1 MHPTRGSGHAGR
13 IDSILKRE
21 FPGQELY
28 TVKTPALNG
37 RLCTYPQASPL
48 APPSEKSSGYFVFIF
63 CVFLFKLAKAIDSNA
78 KDFHNQ
84 NLQHAR
90 NSNMFYNPKP

>member
-37 RLCTYPQASPL
+37 RLCTYPQ
-48 APPSEKSSGYFVFIF
+48 SGLYLLTELWAQEDHCMQAV
-63 CVFLFKLAKAIDSNA
+63 CG
-78 KDFHNQ
+78 
-84 NLQHAR
+84 R
-90 NSNMFYNPKP
+90 M